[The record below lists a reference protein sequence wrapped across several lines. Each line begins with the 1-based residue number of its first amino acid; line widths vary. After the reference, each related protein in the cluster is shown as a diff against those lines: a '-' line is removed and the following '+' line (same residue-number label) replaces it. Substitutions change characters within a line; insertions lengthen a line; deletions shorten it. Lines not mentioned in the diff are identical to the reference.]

1 MRRNAMKKIFT
12 AVVLITAMASMAFA
26 QNAVTFQVNMGKQV
40 TLGNFDPNADTLYV
54 SGAFNGWGTG
64 NPIPKPAG
72 NDSIWVVTVPAVGAS
87 GTTSEYKFR
96 FRDVSGAAD
105 VWESVANRVVTIGGD
120 PTVVDV
126 VYFDNNGYSATTLI
140 NLTFSVNM
148 ELERLSGR
156 FTPSEDT
163 VSVNGNFNGWTSL
176 VNIMLPSANPDI
188 YEVSFDK
195 EVALAEELNY
205 KYWYTPNAWESRANR
220 QYIITQED
228 ITAGFL
234 VQEGTYND
242 GSLATVINQPCTIKL
257 TVNTNGAS
265 GPIGPFTEVTN
276 AIVAGSSA
284 PLGWPGGGWPTSDSA
299 IVIRLFDD
307 GTNGDLVAND
317 KIFSKDILFPAYTSL
332 GAEYKYGLNFGLAT
346 NQGSN
351 DNEAGVGSNHTFGW
365 QINYVSA
372 TAVDTFGRITVANLI
387 NVVTGVKEI
396 DNNIPNNYNMSQNYP
411 NPFNPSTSIQFS
423 IPEAGMVRMVVYNAI
438 GQEVAVLLDGEKAA
452 GNYEVSFDAAKLP
465 SGIYLYTIQSGSF
478 TQTRKMML
486 LK

>member
-1 MRRNAMKKIFT
+1 
-12 AVVLITAMASMAFA
+12 
-26 QNAVTFQVNMGKQV
+26 
-40 TLGNFDPNADTLYV
+40 
-54 SGAFNGWGTG
+54 
-64 NPIPKPAG
+64 
-72 NDSIWVVTVPAVGAS
+72 
-87 GTTSEYKFR
+87 
-96 FRDVSGAAD
+96 
-105 VWESVANRVVTIGGD
+105 
-120 PTVVDV
+120 
-126 VYFDNNGYSATTLI
+126 
-140 NLTFSVNM
+140 
-148 ELERLSGR
+148 
-156 FTPSEDT
+156 
-163 VSVNGNFNGWTSL
+163 
-176 VNIMLPSANPDI
+176 
-188 YEVSFDK
+188 
-195 EVALAEELNY
+195 
-205 KYWYTPNAWESRANR
+205 
-220 QYIITQED
+220 
-228 ITAGFL
+228 
-234 VQEGTYND
+234 
-242 GSLATVINQPCTIKL
+242 
-257 TVNTNGAS
+257 
-265 GPIGPFTEVTN
+265 
-276 AIVAGSSA
+276 
-284 PLGWPGGGWPTSDSA
+284 
-299 IVIRLFDD
+299 LFDD

>member
-1 MRRNAMKKIFT
+1 MKKIFT

-26 QNAVTFQVNMGKQV
+26 QNAVTFKVNMGKQV
-40 TLGNFDPNADTLYV
+40 TLGNFDPMADTLFV
-54 SGAFNGWGTG
+54 RGSFNGWGTG

-72 NDSIWVVTVPAVGAS
+72 NDSIWVVTVPAVGLTDS
-87 GTTSEYKFR
+87 TFMYKFMY
-96 FRDVSGAAD
+96 RDVSASAD
-105 VWESVANRVVTIGGD
+105 TWESISDRSGTVAGN
-120 PTVVDV
+120 PTVLDV
-126 VYFDNNGYSATTLI
+126 VYFNNEAYATTTNI
-140 NLTFSVNM
+140 SLTFSVNM

-163 VSVNGNFNGWTSL
+163 VSVNGNFNGWASK
-176 VNIMLPSANPDI
+176 VNIMLPSANPDV
-188 YEVSFDK
+188 YEVTFDK

-205 KYWYTPNAWESRANR
+205 KYWYTPNAWESRPNR
-220 QYIITQED
+220 QYLITQQD
-228 ITAGFL
+228 LTAGFL

-265 GPIGPFTEVTN
+265 GPIGPFSEVTN

-307 GTNGDLVAND
+307 GTNGDVTAGD
-317 KIFSKDILFPAYTSL
+317 KIFSKNILFPAYTSL

-351 DNEAGVGSNHTFGW
+351 DNEAGVGSNHRFGW

-372 TAVDTFGRITVANLI
+372 TAVDTFGRITTSNLI

-396 DNNIPNNYNMSQNYP
+396 DNNIPNNYNMTQNYP
-411 NPFNPSTSIQFS
+411 NPFNPSTSIRFS
-423 IPEAGMVRMVVYNAI
+423 IPEAGNVRMVVYNVT
-438 GQEVAVLLDGEKAA
+438 GQEVAVLLDGQKAA

>member
-1 MRRNAMKKIFT
+1 MKKLFT
-12 AVVLITAMASMAFA
+12 AVLLVTAMVSMAFA
-26 QNAVTFQVNMGKQV
+26 QNAVTFKVNMGKQV
-40 TLGNFDPNADTLYV
+40 TLGNFDPMADTLFV

-72 NDSIWVVTVPAVGAS
+72 NDSIWVVTVPAVGAT
-87 GTTSEYKFR
+87 GATAEYKFR
-96 FRDVSGAAD
+96 FRDVSAAAD
-105 VWESVANRVVTIGGD
+105 VWESVANRSLTVAGD
-120 PTVVDV
+120 PTVLDV
-126 VYFDNNGYSATTLI
+126 VYFDNNGYQATTNI
-140 NLTFSVNM
+140 SLTFSVNM

-156 FTPSEDT
+156 FTPASDT
-163 VSVNGNFNGWTSL
+163 VSVNGNFNGWTSK

-188 YEVSFDK
+188 YEVTFDK
-195 EVALAEELNY
+195 EVSLNEELNY

-220 QYIITQED
+220 QYLITQDD
-228 ITAGFL
+228 INAGFL

-265 GPIGPFTEVTN
+265 GPIGPFTSVTN

-299 IVIRLFDD
+299 VVIRLFDD
-307 GTNGDLVAND
+307 GTNGDLVAGD

-332 GAEYKYGLNFGLAT
+332 GLEYKYGLNFGLAT

-351 DNEAGVGSNHTFGW
+351 DNEAGVGSNHTLNW

-372 TAVDTFGRITVANLI
+372 TAIDTFGRITTANLI

-396 DNNIPNNYNMSQNYP
+396 DNNIPNNYTMSQNYP
-411 NPFNPSTSIQFS
+411 NPFNPSTSIRFS
-423 IPEAGMVRMVVYNAI
+423 IPETGNVRMVVYNAI
-438 GQEVAVLLDGEKAA
+438 GQEVAVLVDEQKSA
-452 GNYEVSFDAAKLP
+452 GNYEVNFDAAKLP
-465 SGIYLYTIQSGSF
+465 SGIYLYSIQSGSF
-478 TQTRKMML
+478 SQTRKMML